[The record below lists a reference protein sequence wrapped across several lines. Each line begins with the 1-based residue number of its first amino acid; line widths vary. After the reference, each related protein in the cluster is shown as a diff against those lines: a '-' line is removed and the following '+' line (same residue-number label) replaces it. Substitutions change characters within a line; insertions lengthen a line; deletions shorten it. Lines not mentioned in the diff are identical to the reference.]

1 MKKNFKHMTAACCAL
16 LSVCL
21 CTGIYKAYAIEIT
34 SNYEINDAIFRAYE
48 SIDDWDQNPDD
59 NWNDNPDG
67 QYGQADKGDDLLHKP
82 FTMEVPEGYTPI
94 RSIDELHGI
103 NNNPNGKYILM
114 NDIDMT
120 QETSPGGSWDTGH
133 GWTPLDKF
141 SGTFDGNGYR
151 IIGMHIYGDLED
163 LGREVGLFSELGEGG
178 TVRNLGM
185 VACDINVKTAF
196 YYSYDTWFDI
206 GGIAGNAEGERM
218 GKGAISGCYVDGR
231 IQASGRGYTVFIAG
245 GIVGSGN
252 VTSDCCNMAEITIKD
267 SSADKNR
274 IGGIAGGGIAQR
286 CYNTGKINVP
296 ASTQYVG
303 AITGNDGNYS
313 DSSSNYFLKGSVSAG
328 DGYSE
333 NDYYRLCKALTDAQ
347 MKHASSFTGFNIN
360 GSLSE
365 RTWMVDELSAYPY
378 PQLCSCPQVRVKKLE
393 IAKYP
398 EKMTYSQGDV
408 LDLSGGILSI
418 TYEDGVTTSTRI
430 TPDMVSGIDMDKAAA
445 QTAVVTYLNADC
457 TFDLTVD
464 EMKASGISLS
474 QKKCSL
480 ARNKKMKLDAVIT
493 PSNVTDKS
501 VQWTSDNEVVATVT
515 AQGVVRGINA
525 GTARIT
531 ATTGNGLSASC
542 EVIVTVPAKSI
553 SLNKTALTLK
563 KGTQKK
569 LKATLNPI
577 ETTDQIKWSSSDPG
591 IASVNNDGLV
601 KGKRKGYATIMAK
614 TSSGKCAYV
623 KIIVI

>member
-48 SIDDWDQNPDD
+48 SIDDWEDDEHDDWDQ
-59 NWNDNPDG
+59 NPDG

-151 IIGMHIYGDLED
+151 IIGMHIYGDAED
-163 LGREVGLFSELGEGG
+163 IGHCMGLFSELGGRG
-178 TVRNLGM
+178 IIRNLGM
-185 VACDINVKTAF
+185 EDCDINITTEEHTDKLF
-196 YYSYDTWFDI
+196 I
-206 GGIAGNAEGERM
+206 GGIAG
-218 GKGAISGCYVDGR
+218 KAIGDDVNRVIISKCYIDGR
-231 IQASGRGYTVFIAG
+231 IQISEFPVYCVG
-245 GIVGSGN
+245 GIVGYGN
-252 VTSDCCNMAEITIKD
+252 VSDCYNRAEIIVK
-267 SSADKNR
+267 SYSV
-274 IGGIAGGGIAQR
+274 GGIAGGGDNVQR
-286 CYNTGKINVP
+286 CYNIGKINVWDG
-296 ASTQYVG
+296 ASYPD
-303 AITGNDGNYS
+303 AIAGNYHS
-313 DSSSNYFLKGSVSAG
+313 TDNYYLKGSVLNG
-328 DGYSE
+328 D
-333 NDYYRLCKALTDAQ
+333 DYYTNNNSAKALTDAQ

-398 EKMTYSQGDV
+398 EKTTYSQGDV

-563 KGTQKK
+563 KGKQKK